1 MSLLKSNYNL
11 CVLELETPLE
21 GAGSTIH
28 DKLLA
33 KKFMELTPSQD
44 FGHGWVAIHE
54 IFKSQFTLEDAM
66 VGENFVGGYRYDQ
79 KKVPNPLIKKLYLE
93 KLKEKKGEKLN
104 KLEKKNLKDECKSQL
119 LIKALPN
126 PKMVTWILETSTNR
140 IFLDAKSDKVVENFI
155 KLFQETFGINLKVIN
170 FNIPL
175 EKING
180 FLEWLWVSISKL
192 KGISIH
198 TNVVFDA
205 DDTSF
210 NFTGPLTNYLEEIDS
225 IKHEKIIK
233 KLSLEMTLQ
242 DLNFLITLNSKN
254 TYLVV
259 KNTSKLNHESVE
271 TAVID
276 NLDRL
281 NKMLNKLNELANDY
295 LTK

>member
-11 CVLELETPLE
+11 CVLELEAPLE
-21 GAGSTIH
+21 GTRSAIH

-33 KKFMELTPSQD
+33 KKFIELSPPQD
-44 FGHGWVAIHE
+44 FGHGWVAVDE
-54 IFKSQFTLEDAM
+54 IFKSQFNLGDITVLD
-66 VGENFVGGYRYDQ
+66 NFVGGYRYDQ

-104 KLEKKNLKDECKSQL
+104 KLEKKNLKDECKAQL

-126 PKMVTWILETSTNR
+126 PKMATWILETSTNR

-155 KLFQETFGINLKVIN
+155 KLFQETFGVTLKVIN
-170 FNIPL
+170 FNVPL
-175 EKING
+175 EKLNG
-180 FLEWLWVSISKL
+180 FLEWLWANISKL
-192 KGISIH
+192 QGLSIH

-205 DDTSF
+205 EDTSF
-210 NFTGPLTNYLEEIDS
+210 NFTGPLENYLEEIDS
-225 IKHEKIIK
+225 IKHEKVIK

-242 DLNFLITLNSKN
+242 ELNFLITLNSKN
-254 TYLVV
+254 TYLVI
-259 KNTSKLNHESVE
+259 KNTTKLNHESVE

-281 NKMLNKLNELANDY
+281 NKVLNKLNELAADY
-295 LTK
+295 IN